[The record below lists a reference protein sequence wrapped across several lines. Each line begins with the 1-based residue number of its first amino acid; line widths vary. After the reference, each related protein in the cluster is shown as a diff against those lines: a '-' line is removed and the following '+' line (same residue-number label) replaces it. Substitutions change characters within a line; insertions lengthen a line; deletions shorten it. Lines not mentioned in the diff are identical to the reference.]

1 MSKITVSRSRLIT
14 SVVTMFLSALLLA
27 SCTSSRK
34 SIPVEQGWDFLGE
47 QKVNF
52 VRDRDAIT
60 VYNTNRYTAIRF
72 KVENKEIILN
82 DLKVV
87 YENGDKLTPTIGDK
101 IEADQYSREIE
112 LGPEGKTIRKIEF
125 KFRSTG
131 NVFKGRANVLVYG
144 KRFVQPY

>member
-1 MSKITVSRSRLIT
+1 MTKISLSVSRVIIPALALFAFSLLIT
-14 SVVTMFLSALLLA
+14 SCS
-27 SCTSSRK
+27 SSRK
-34 SIPVEQGWDFLGE
+34 SIPVEQGWDLLGE

-82 DLKVV
+82 DLKIV
-87 YENGDKLTPTIGDK
+87 YENGDKLTPTISDK
-101 IEADQYSREIE
+101 IGADQYSREIE
-112 LGPEGKTIRKIEF
+112 LGPEGKSIRTIEF

-131 NVFKGRANVLVYG
+131 NLLKGRANVLVYG
-144 KRFVQPY
+144 KRYTQPY

>member
-1 MSKITVSRSRLIT
+1 MNISSCQLRGKTLGVFILFSLLILNAC
-14 SVVTMFLSALLLA
+14 S
-27 SCTSSRK
+27 SSRRAL
-34 SIPVEQGWDFLGE
+34 PVEEGWDLLGE

-72 KVENKEIILN
+72 KVEKKDIILN
-82 DLKVV
+82 DLKIV

-101 IEADQYSREIE
+101 IMADQFSRIID
-112 LGPEGKTIRKIEF
+112 LGPEGKLIRSVEF

-131 NVFKGRANVLVYG
+131 NVLKGRANVLIFG
-144 KRFVQPY
+144 KRYTQPY